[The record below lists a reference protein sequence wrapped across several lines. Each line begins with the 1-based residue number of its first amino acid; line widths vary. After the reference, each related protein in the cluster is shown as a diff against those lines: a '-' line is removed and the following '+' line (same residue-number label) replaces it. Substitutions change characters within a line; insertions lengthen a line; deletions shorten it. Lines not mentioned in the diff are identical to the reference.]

1 MAKKTAPKRP
11 AKIIVEHEEIIIESS
26 SSEHEHGI
34 ETTQEGSIVDM
45 AGSSKTAPRKAP
57 GRAGAAA
64 SGKAK
69 SAVAKGKARAVEHE
83 EMDVDEVLLV
93 DDDRPSRTKPIPK
106 VSKANAVSIARLT
119 REKESL
125 SREVDRLRK
134 NVDSLNAQVSKYEE
148 QLEELFHIR
157 ETEAEQNLREQA
169 EQYEA
174 KIQTQEALIKEL
186 TSQLTKTKALGASAK
201 ASVVQFLTREAADE
215 EKLAVEREVER
226 CRDIIKN
233 RDQQLAEKDKRIQD
247 LEVQETILRSDLAAE
262 IERGNH
268 LSKNPPPPSA
278 RTHTKPPDDP
288 KNALVIRLYE
298 DMTNCLIVSAKV
310 GKSAYFNLDEPVFS
324 CVYTHRDPDSDVTAA
339 SVNFSLREIW
349 EKPEGSDPDSPVK
362 SKDDLVMRMKYQPY
376 NLENEPEE
384 FVKALKFLGHA
395 FIFARDQLPIFLK
408 SLTEN
413 VDNAVRGA
421 VEEDMSEGEE
431 VVGMEEVVQNEVVIV
446 E

>member
-1 MAKKTAPKRP
+1 MHALWQCR
-11 AKIIVEHEEIIIESS
+11 ECRLIE
-26 SSEHEHGI
+26 
-34 ETTQEGSIVDM
+34 
-45 AGSSKTAPRKAP
+45 K
-57 GRAGAAA
+57 
-64 SGKAK
+64 
-69 SAVAKGKARAVEHE
+69 
-83 EMDVDEVLLV
+83 
-93 DDDRPSRTKPIPK
+93 
-106 VSKANAVSIARLT
+106 
-119 REKESL
+119 
-125 SREVDRLRK
+125 
-134 NVDSLNAQVSKYEE
+134 
-148 QLEELFHIR
+148 
-157 ETEAEQNLREQA
+157 
-169 EQYEA
+169 
-174 KIQTQEALIKEL
+174 
-186 TSQLTKTKALGASAK
+186 
-201 ASVVQFLTREAADE
+201 
-215 EKLAVEREVER
+215 
-226 CRDIIKN
+226 
-233 RDQQLAEKDKRIQD
+233 
-247 LEVQETILRSDLAAE
+247 ILRSDLAAE

-268 LSKNPPPPSA
+268 LSKNPPPSSA

-324 CVYTHRDPDSDVTAA
+324 CVYTHRDADSDVTAA
-339 SVNFSLREIW
+339 STSRSLDVRLLARLLSHTSVGVNFSLREIW

-362 SKDDLVMRMKYQPY
+362 SRDDLVMRMKYQPY

-431 VVGMEEVVQNEVVIV
+431 VVGMEEVVQDEIVIV